1 MLLIVGNGSCEL
13 SFVCQIIMCVLC
25 TTQQHGEANK
35 QKALPHK
42 KSYFI
47 AHLGPPTTSTIIVLH
62 SSKARLFY
70 FEKKHHFHACFL
82 WDTQKIVVVVV
93 EVAIFLSIYGSQARF
108 CKRKIIDTDV
118 SFWQKIQL
126 WMYYKH
132 KVVLEFWEKNHMVCS
147 SYVM

>member
-1 MLLIVGNGSCEL
+1 MFSANSALWLYSVCFENAFDSRKRKLWTLICL
-13 SFVCQIIMCVLC
+13 SNHHVC

-108 CKRKIIDTDV
+108 CERKIIDTDV

-126 WMYYKH
+126 WM
-132 KVVLEFWEKNHMVCS
+132 
-147 SYVM
+147 